1 MTIELQRLYRDGW
14 TEGTISI
21 NGILLCRSVELGWA
35 NNERNV
41 SCVPEGVYPVAI
53 IQHPKF
59 GECLSVESVKGRSGI
74 LVHVANDAQKE
85 LRGCIA
91 PAFSL
96 NGNGKGQYSRLALN
110 YVIENLKRS
119 GEKNHFI
126 KIMSS
131 KTHSRLS

>member
-1 MTIELQRLYRDGW
+1 MVIELQRLYRDSW

-59 GECLSVESVKGRSGI
+59 GECLQINGVKGRSGI

-91 PAFSL
+91 PVFSL
-96 NGNGKGQYSRLALN
+96 TGSGKGQYSRLALN

-119 GEKNHFI
+119 GEKSHFI
-126 KIMSS
+126 KIIKKVS
-131 KTHSRLS
+131 

>member
-1 MTIELQRLYRDGW
+1 MTIELQRLYRDSW

-59 GECLSVESVKGRSGI
+59 GECLQINGVKGRSGI

-91 PAFSL
+91 PVFSL
-96 NGNGKGQYSRLALN
+96 TGSGKGQYSRLALN

-119 GEKNHFI
+119 GEKSHFI
-126 KIMSS
+126 KIIFS
-131 KTHSRLS
+131 KTHPRLS

>member
-1 MTIELQRLYRDGW
+1 MVIELQRLYRDTW
-14 TEGTISI
+14 TDGLIFI
-21 NGILLCRSVELGWA
+21 KGILLCRSIELRWA

-59 GECLSVESVKGRSGI
+59 GECLQINGVKGRSGI

-91 PAFSL
+91 PVFSL
-96 NGNGKGQYSRLALN
+96 SGNGKGQYSRLALN
-110 YVIENLKRS
+110 YIIENLKNS
-119 GEKNHFI
+119 GEKEHFI
-126 KIMSS
+126 EIKS
-131 KTHSRLS
+131 KK

>member
-1 MTIELQRLYRDGW
+1 MVIELQRLYRETWTDGL
-14 TEGTISI
+14 IFI
-21 NGILLCRSVELGWA
+21 KGILLCRSIELRWA

-59 GECLSVESVKGRSGI
+59 GECLQINGVKGRSGI

-91 PAFSL
+91 PVFSL
-96 NGNGKGQYSRLALN
+96 TGNGKGQHSRLALN
-110 YVIENLKRS
+110 YIIENLKNS
-119 GEKNHFI
+119 GEEEHFI
-126 KIMSS
+126 DIKS
-131 KTHSRLS
+131 KK

>member
-1 MTIELQRLYRDGW
+1 MVIELQRLYRETWTDGL
-14 TEGTISI
+14 IFI
-21 NGILLCRSVELGWA
+21 KGILLCRSIELRWA

-59 GECLSVESVKGRSGI
+59 GECLQVNGVKGRSGI

-91 PAFSL
+91 PVFSL
-96 NGNGKGQYSRLALN
+96 NGNGKGQYSRLAMS
-110 YVIENLKRS
+110 YIIENLKNS
-119 GEKNHFI
+119 GEKEHFI
-126 KIMSS
+126 DIKN
-131 KTHSRLS
+131 KK

>member
-1 MTIELQRLYRDGW
+1 MVIELQRLYRENWTDGM
-14 TEGTISI
+14 IFI
-21 NGILLCRSVELGWA
+21 KGILLCRSIELRWA

-59 GECLSVESVKGRSGI
+59 GECLQINGVKGRSGI

-91 PAFSL
+91 PVFSL
-96 NGNGKGQYSRLALN
+96 SGNGKGLYSRLALN
-110 YVIENLKRS
+110 YIIENLKIS
-119 GEKNHFI
+119 GEKEHFI
-126 KIMSS
+126 EIKS
-131 KTHSRLS
+131 KK

>member
-1 MTIELQRLYRDGW
+1 MVIELQRLYRDTW
-14 TEGTISI
+14 TDGLIFI
-21 NGILLCRSVELGWA
+21 KGILLCRSIELRWA

-59 GECLSVESVKGRSGI
+59 GECLQINGVKGRSGI

-91 PAFSL
+91 PVFSL
-96 NGNGKGQYSRLALN
+96 SGNGKGLYSRLALN
-110 YVIENLKRS
+110 YIIENLKNS
-119 GEKNHFI
+119 GEKEHFI
-126 KIMSS
+126 EIKS
-131 KTHSRLS
+131 KK

>member
-1 MTIELQRLYRDGW
+1 MVIELQRWYRDGW
-14 TEGTISI
+14 TEGM
-21 NGILLCRSVELGWA
+21 ILIKGVVVCRSIELGWA

-41 SCVPEGVYPVAI
+41 SCVPEGVYPMSI
-53 IQHPKF
+53 IQHPKH
-59 GECLSVESVKGRSGI
+59 GECLRVDGVKGRSGI
-74 LVHVANDAQKE
+74 LIHVANDAQKE

-91 PAFSL
+91 SVFSL

-119 GEKNHFI
+119 GEKSHFI

-131 KTHSRLS
+131 KTHPRLS